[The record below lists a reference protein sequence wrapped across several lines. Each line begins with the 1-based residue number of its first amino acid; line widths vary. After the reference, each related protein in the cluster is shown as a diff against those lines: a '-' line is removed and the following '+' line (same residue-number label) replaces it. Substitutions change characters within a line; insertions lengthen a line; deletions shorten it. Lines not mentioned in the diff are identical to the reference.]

1 MCALTMAAAWDI
13 TIAETLRL
21 LDTNFDEFARSIADD
36 YYAIWLGSGISLAKV
51 PGLKVVIE
59 TVLEHLRTKCDLAD
73 PNCRFRKSLDR
84 ILPMAGL
91 TAAERNAI
99 DLTQAVAD
107 WPEKDRICQVL
118 TTQYGRMLDQHP
130 TGETADYLVW
140 DAINV
145 VATFAD
151 PALTPGPEHLGLA
164 ALIIEGAVSDCA
176 SANWDGLVEKAVDLL
191 AGPGAGVLQARV
203 VPDDVKDGSARARLY
218 KFHGCAILAAG
229 GDATYRER
237 LVGRA
242 SQIHGWCDKQENKVF
257 AGKLLDLAT
266 SKSTLML
273 GLSTQ
278 DTNIQNIFVNA
289 QQNLPQ
295 TFPTH
300 PPAII
305 LSEDQV
311 GADQLSLLQNFY
323 KADYATKA
331 DAIETNALLRSYGRS
346 LLPALWLFTVTAKLE
361 AILEKAAPDLAAGDR
376 DSLRRAL
383 RTLRDGIAE
392 SAPAADHEGFMHQVL
407 AIAGRIVSLFR
418 DGRALGATAGCYTP
432 LTTTGV
438 TRTLADPAL
447 DASGLVE
454 LALGAALIARGQ
466 AEKAWTV
473 TMSDPG
479 QPKTGALHVK
489 GMVRETELFFAGNA
503 RAAGRLVTEGHVAEA
518 DDVLVVHSHPLPP
531 VAARHPSMTYGRTLR
546 RGRRDV
552 SLSSFAEGETDLD
565 ALFKKFKA
573 EIAL

>member
-1 MCALTMAAAWDI
+1 MAAAWDI
-13 TIAETLRL
+13 TIAETLNL
-21 LDTNFDEFARSIADD
+21 LDTNFEEFAMSIADD
-36 YYAIWLGSGISLAKV
+36 RYAIWLGSGVSLAKV
-51 PGLKVVIE
+51 PGLKAVIE
-59 TVLEHLRTKCDLAD
+59 KMLEHLRTKCDLAD
-73 PNCRFRKSLDR
+73 PDCRFQKSLDR

-91 TAAERNAI
+91 TAAERGAI
-99 DLTQAVAD
+99 DLTQPVAD
-107 WPEKDRICQVL
+107 WPNKDRISQVL
-118 TTQYGRMLDQHP
+118 TTQYGRILDQHP
-130 TGETADYLVW
+130 TGETADYLLW

-151 PALTPGPEHLGLA
+151 PTLTPGPEHLGLA
-164 ALIIEGAVSDCA
+164 ALMIEGAVSDCA

-191 AGPGAGVLQARV
+191 AGPGAGVLQVRV

-229 GDATYRER
+229 GDPAYRER

-266 SKSTLML
+266 SKTTLML
-273 GLSTQ
+273 GLSVQ

-300 PPAII
+300 PPAVI

-331 DAIETNALLRSYGRS
+331 AAIESNALLRSYGRS

-361 AILEKAAPDLAAGDR
+361 AMLDKAASNLSGGDR
-376 DSLRRAL
+376 GMLRTAL
-383 RTLRDGIAE
+383 RTIRDAIAAT
-392 SAPAADHEGFMHQVL
+392 APPANHEGFMHEVL
-407 AIAGRIVSLFR
+407 AIAGRVISLFR
-418 DGRALGATAGCYTP
+418 DGRTLGAMTARYTP

-438 TRTLADPAL
+438 SRTLADPAL

-454 LALGAALIARGQ
+454 LALGVALIARGH
-466 AEKAWTV
+466 AEKIWTV
-473 TMSDPG
+473 TTGDPG
-479 QPKTGALHVK
+479 LKKTGALRVI
-489 GMVRETELFFAGNA
+489 GSVRETEIFFAGNA
-503 RAAGRLVTEGHVAEA
+503 RAAGRLVTEGHVAES

-531 VAARHPSMTYGRTLR
+531 VAARHPATTYGRTLR
-546 RGRRDV
+546 RGRRDL
-552 SLSSFAEGETDLD
+552 SLASFADGETNLD
-565 ALFKKFKA
+565 TLVKKFKA

>member
-1 MCALTMAAAWDI
+1 MAAAWDI
-13 TIAETLRL
+13 TIAETLDL
-21 LDTNFDEFARSIADD
+21 LDTNFEEFARSIANDC
-36 YYAIWLGSGISLAKV
+36 YAIWLGSGISLAKV
-51 PGLKVVIE
+51 PGLKAVIE

-73 PNCRFRKSLDR
+73 PNCRFRKSIER

-91 TAAERNAI
+91 TAAERGAI

-107 WPEKDRICQVL
+107 WPDKDRICQVL

-130 TGETADYLVW
+130 TGEMADYLVW
-140 DAINV
+140 NAIDV

-151 PALTPGPEHLGLA
+151 PTLTPGPEHLGLA
-164 ALIIEGAVSDCA
+164 ALMIEGAVSDCA

-191 AGPGAGVLQARV
+191 AGPGAGVLQVRV
-203 VPDDVKDGSARARLY
+203 VPDDVKDGSARARIY

-229 GDATYRER
+229 GDAAYRER

-257 AGKLLDLAT
+257 AGKLVDLAT
-266 SKSTLML
+266 SKTTLML

-295 TFPTH
+295 IFPTH
-300 PPAII
+300 PPAVI

-361 AILEKAAPDLAAGDR
+361 AILERAAPDLARDDR
-376 DSLRRAL
+376 ETLRGAL
-383 RTLRDGIAE
+383 RAMRDAIAAT
-392 SAPAADHEGFMHQVL
+392 APAADHEGFMHQVL
-407 AIAGRIVSLFR
+407 AIAGRAISLFR
-418 DGRALGATAGCYTP
+418 NGRTLGTTKARYTP
-432 LTTTGV
+432 LTTTGIS
-438 TRTLADPAL
+438 RTLADPAL

-466 AEKAWTV
+466 AEKIWSA

-479 QPKTGALHVK
+479 QTKTGALRVK
-489 GMVRETELFFAGNA
+489 GSVRETELFFAGNA
-503 RAAGRLVTEGHVAEA
+503 RAAARLVTEGHVAEA
-518 DDVLVVHSHPLPP
+518 DDVLVVHSHPLLP
-531 VAARHPSMTYGRTLR
+531 VAARHPSTTYGRTLR
-546 RGRRDV
+546 RGRRDI
-552 SLSSFAEGETDLD
+552 SLASFAEGETDLD
-565 ALFKKFKA
+565 ALLKKFKA

>member
-1 MCALTMAAAWDI
+1 MAAWDI
-13 TIAETLRL
+13 TIAETLCL
-21 LDTNFDEFARSIADD
+21 LDTDFDEFARAIADD
-36 YYAIWLGSGISLAKV
+36 CYAIWLGSGISLAKV
-51 PGLKVVIE
+51 PGLKAVIE

-73 PNCRFRKSLDR
+73 SNCRFQKSLDR

-91 TAAERNAI
+91 TAAERSAI

-107 WPEKDRICQVL
+107 WPDKDRICQVL

-130 TGETADYLVW
+130 TGEMADYLVW
-140 DAINV
+140 EAINV

-164 ALIIEGAVSDCA
+164 ALMIEGAVSDCA
-176 SANWDGLVEKAVDLL
+176 SANWDGLVEKAVELL
-191 AGPGAGVLQARV
+191 TGPGAGVLQVRV
-203 VPDDVKDGSARARLY
+203 VPNDVKDGTARARLY
-218 KFHGCAILAAG
+218 KFHGCAILATG
-229 GDATYRER
+229 GDPVYRDR

-242 SQIHGWCDKQENKVF
+242 SQIHGWGDKQENKVF

-266 SKSTLML
+266 SKTTLML
-273 GLSTQ
+273 GLSVQ

-289 QQNLPQ
+289 QQTLPQ

-300 PPAII
+300 PPAVI

-331 DAIETNALLRSYGRS
+331 DSIETNALLRSYGRS

-361 AILEKAAPDLAAGDR
+361 VILKKAAPNLASGDH
-376 DSLRRAL
+376 DTLRGALRAL
-383 RTLRDGIAE
+383 RNAVAE
-392 SAPAADHEGFMHQVL
+392 TAPVTDHEGFMHRVL

-418 DGRALGATAGCYTP
+418 DGRTLGATAARYTP

-447 DASGLVE
+447 EASGLIE

-466 AEKAWTV
+466 AEKIWTV
-473 TMSDPG
+473 TISDPG
-479 QPKTGALHVK
+479 QPKTGALRIK
-489 GMVRETELFFAGNA
+489 GAVRETELFFAGNA
-503 RAAGRLVTEGHVAEA
+503 RAAGRLVTDGHVAET
-518 DDVLVVHSHPLPP
+518 DDVVVVHSHPLPP
-531 VAARHPSMTYGRTLR
+531 VTARNPSTTYGRTLR

-552 SLSSFAEGETDLD
+552 SLSSFAVSESDLD

-573 EIAL
+573 EIAI